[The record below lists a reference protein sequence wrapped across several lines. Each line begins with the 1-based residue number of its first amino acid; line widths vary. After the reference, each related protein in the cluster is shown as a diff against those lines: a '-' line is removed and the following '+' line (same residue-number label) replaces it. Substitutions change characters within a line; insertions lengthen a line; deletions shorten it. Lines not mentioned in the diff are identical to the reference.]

1 MIGGGVEVQGR
12 GRIAAAGA
20 MTAVA
25 EGETEIDAIDVIIAT
40 ETDIMV
46 DRHMAVDHE
55 EEDVTT
61 TDMVLLLPA
70 SSADHLA

>member
-1 MIGGGVEVQGR
+1 MQIFSGQCLPSINR
-12 GRIAAAGA
+12 
-20 MTAVA
+20 
-25 EGETEIDAIDVIIAT
+25 ETEIDAIDVIIAT